1 MTTNKPNLEKSLDDL
16 EKIVEKMES
25 SQLSLEESLK
35 LFEQGAGLISSCQ
48 KMLTDAKQKILK
60 LTEKKNASELTEYL
74 EEK

>member
-1 MTTNKPNLEKSLDDL
+1 MTTKKPNLETSLDDL

-25 SQLSLEESLK
+25 GQLSLEESLK
-35 LFEQGAGLISSCQ
+35 LFEQGVGLISSCQ

-60 LTEKKNASELTEYL
+60 LTEEKGAFKLEEHL